1 MKMLDRA
8 DIDEDMLEPL
18 LNGQKIME
26 LAKIHPGP
34 MVGLIRDALLQAQIA
49 GDVNNVEEAKQ
60 FVVDYKEKEKIQ

>member
-1 MKMLDRA
+1 
-8 DIDEDMLEPL
+8 
-18 LNGQKIME
+18 ME

-49 GDVNNVEEAKQ
+49 GDVSTVEEAKQ